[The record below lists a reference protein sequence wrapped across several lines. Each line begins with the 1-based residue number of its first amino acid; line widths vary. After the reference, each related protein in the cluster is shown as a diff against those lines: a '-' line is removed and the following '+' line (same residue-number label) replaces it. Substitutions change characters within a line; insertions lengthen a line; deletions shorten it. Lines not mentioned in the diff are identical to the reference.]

1 MIIKLNIPL
10 DIQIKRAEEVNMDL
24 ESWQI
29 MILDKVNRMRNS
41 ALRASEYGKYL
52 IETGNIKEEDILR
65 MQKKMQSAFPP
76 TGDNYE

>member
-10 DIQIKRAEEVNMDL
+10 DIQIKRAKEMNMDL

-29 MILDKVNRMRNS
+29 MILDKVNRMRNY
-41 ALRASEYGKYL
+41 ALHASEYGKYL